1 MDDGKKHLRD
11 EVAELSE
18 AVRELRQELAA
29 SRNAHGCH
37 GCHCGHTHWWPTW
50 TWSPTVT
57 YCGTTSVSTSGYVT
71 TNAVDTTT
79 TQGLL

>member
-29 SRNAHGCH
+29 SRNVHGCH
-37 GCHCGHTHWWPTW
+37 GCHCGHTHWWPSW

-57 YCGTTSVSTSGYVT
+57 TSVSSGYVT

-79 TQGLL
+79 ATPGLL